1 MLHYTLMPQDSE
13 IGSGH
18 VVNTVPPKWF
28 EQARIATYQ
37 PVEQR
42 TGPNAVFGLV
52 RSASYDY
59 LRELWPGIEV
69 EIRTGLHSIGN
80 TSVVFYQEAWQEGQ
94 LAVTGK
100 TVVVMI
106 DRDKRIKLAFSPAS
120 REYLAGLL
128 IAP

>member
-1 MLHYTLMPQDSE
+1 MLHCTLMPEDSD

-28 EQARIATYQ
+28 EQARIETYQ
-37 PVEQR
+37 PVQLR

-69 EIRTGLHSIGN
+69 EIRTGLSSIGN
-80 TSVVFYQEAWQEGQ
+80 TSVVFYQEAWQQGQ

-100 TVVVMI
+100 TVVVMV
-106 DRDKRIKLAFSPAS
+106 DRERRVKLAFSASS

-128 IAP
+128 ITP